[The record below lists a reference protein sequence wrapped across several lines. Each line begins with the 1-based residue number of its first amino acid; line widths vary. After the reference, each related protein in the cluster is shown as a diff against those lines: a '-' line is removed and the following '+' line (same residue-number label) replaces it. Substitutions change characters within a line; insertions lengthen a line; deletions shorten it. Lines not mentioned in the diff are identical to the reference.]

1 MVEEVEYMLLKTFIQ
16 LYLRGAII
24 GGLIWGAIFAFACYK
39 IVKNKGYPEDSCV
52 GNAIG
57 GFCLSWIW
65 MIVVLCKPNASAE
78 MREESN
84 GRAESTVSIGVSQ
97 PVFIAVLLTAL
108 AVSAAGVFVLV
119 KFSWWGLAIVGVGLV
134 IFAILH
140 NKA

>member
-1 MVEEVEYMLLKTFIQ
+1 MLLQSFIQ
-16 LYLRGAII
+16 SYLRGMII

-39 IVKNKGYPEDSCV
+39 IVKNKGYPEDSCI

-65 MIVVLCKPNASAE
+65 LIVVLCKPNASVE
-78 MREESN
+78 IRDGN
-84 GRAESTVSIGVSQ
+84 IGRSESTASTGVSQ

-108 AVSAAGVFVLV
+108 AVSIAGLFVMI
-119 KFSWWGLAIVGVGLV
+119 KFSWWGLALVGVGFV
-134 IFAILH
+134 IFAILY

>member
-1 MVEEVEYMLLKTFIQ
+1 MADLFGELFLLSPAIKSSKTKDT
-16 LYLRGAII
+16 L
-24 GGLIWGAIFAFACYK
+24 K
-39 IVKNKGYPEDSCV
+39 IHVLAMQS
-52 GNAIG
+52 G